1 VFLLGALV
9 GHVTRYQRWKDKG
22 MTAVKRHPVDGLT
35 KHNIVRTAT
44 DLVDLDITYSSED
57 DGRSRIRREIR
68 ERVGDELQHRD
79 PGDWDLTTEDLRF
92 HYAMGIA
99 YGLND
104 TSNEDYND
112 D

>member
-1 VFLLGALV
+1 
-9 GHVTRYQRWKDKG
+9 
-22 MTAVKRHPVDGLT
+22 VKRHPVDGLT
-35 KHNIVRTAT
+35 KHNVVRTAT
-44 DLVDLDITYSSED
+44 EVVDLDITYSSED

-68 ERVGDELQHRD
+68 ERVGDDLQHRD
-79 PGDWDLTTEDLRF
+79 PQDWDLTTEDLRF

-104 TSNEDYND
+104 TSNENSND